1 MEKIRKNQEILISCL
16 AMLGLNAL
24 IVFGLARIIREI
36 GQRIGP

>member
-24 IVFGLARIIREI
+24 IVLGLNRIFNTIL
-36 GQRIGP
+36 QMLSK